1 MNVLRNKLAQVRAN
15 AKSNKGFTLV
25 ELIVVIVILAI
36 LIGVS
41 VNGYT
46 KYIGQSRLNTDI
58 QNAETIRSAM
68 VNATAAD
75 GVYEELIGA
84 EGKTC
89 VVTVKNKECTV
100 AGADLKKYTAE
111 VTRLLGG
118 EDAIKKFKTQYT
130 DGEFTVTATATKEG
144 DVTVVVAGNEKYP
157 SNAGILAKST
167 TSTST
172 PAGGSGGEG

>member
-68 VNATAAD
+68 VNATAAE

-84 EGKTC
+84 AKETC
-89 VVTVKNKECTV
+89 VVTVKNKECTAV
-100 AGADLKKYTAE
+100 GADLPKYTAE
-111 VTRLLGG
+111 VKRLLGG

-130 DGEFTVTATATKEG
+130 NGEFTVTATATTEG
-144 DVTVVVAGNEKYP
+144 DVTVVVEGTNYP
-157 SNAGILAKST
+157 DNAGILAKST
-167 TSTST
+167 TST
-172 PAGGSGGEG
+172 PAKPEG